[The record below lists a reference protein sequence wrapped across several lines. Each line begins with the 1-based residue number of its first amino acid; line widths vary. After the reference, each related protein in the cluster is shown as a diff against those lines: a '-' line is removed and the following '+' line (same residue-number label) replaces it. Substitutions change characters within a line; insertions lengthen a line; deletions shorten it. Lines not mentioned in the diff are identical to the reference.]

1 MVVAVC
7 HSEHDAMDFSN
18 VKMAET
24 NFIAVCRLY
33 IKPENSA
40 SVMLPQIV
48 TIVCVM
54 LSVIILRVVS
64 ADFLLGLLH
73 ACVTHNLVINASVH
87 TVVLITIQLWF

>member
-1 MVVAVC
+1 MNSSAMVVAVC

-33 IKPENSA
+33 IKPGNSA

-54 LSVIILRVVS
+54 LPGIILRFVS

-73 ACVTHNLVINASVH
+73 ESIKGFTL
-87 TVVLITIQLWF
+87 